1 MGGRGELR
9 GEVGAEGVRRGI
21 GSSVAEA
28 LRANAAKGEGAAAH
42 AARAA
47 AGRVDGAGALYRGG
61 GVFGIKRVW
70 N

>member
-1 MGGRGELR
+1 M
-9 GEVGAEGVRRGI
+9 RRGI

-28 LRANAAKGEGAAAH
+28 LRAKAAQGEGAAAH

-47 AGRVDGAGALYRGG
+47 AGTVAGAGALYGGG
-61 GVFGIKRVW
+61 GVFRIKRVW